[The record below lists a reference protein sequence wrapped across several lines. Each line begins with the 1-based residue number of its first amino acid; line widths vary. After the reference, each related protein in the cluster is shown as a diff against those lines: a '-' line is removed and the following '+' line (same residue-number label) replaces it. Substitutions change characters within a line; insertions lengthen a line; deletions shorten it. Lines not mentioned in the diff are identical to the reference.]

1 MLGIKVRGDISLV
14 TNIIASTCFNH
25 ETEFAEQCWVGLF
38 LAKDVDY
45 ANASPSIDKNSNTS
59 ALRYITN
66 TSALRYITVTSRL
79 GNRNTTTLR
88 SRGFSYSHLNAI
100 IFSL

>member
-14 TNIIASTCFNH
+14 TNILASTCFNH

-59 ALRYITN
+59 AF
-66 TSALRYITVTSRL
+66 RYITVTSRL
-79 GNRNTTTLR
+79 GIRNTTTLR
-88 SRGFSYSHLNAI
+88 SGGFLYSHLNAI

>member
-1 MLGIKVRGDISLV
+1 MNYTDRNARTQSERDISLV
-14 TNIIASTCFNH
+14 TNILASTSFNH

-45 ANASPSIDKNSNTS
+45 VNASPAIDKNSNTS
-59 ALRYITN
+59 ALRY
-66 TSALRYITVTSRL
+66 LTVTSKL
-79 GNRNTTTLR
+79 GIRNTTTLR
-88 SRGFSYSHLNAI
+88 SGEFLYSNLNAI